1 MIRRLRRFAICY
13 RLWRRLGLPIM
24 AAIKATRRYH
34 RRFLGL

>member
-13 RLWRRLGLPIM
+13 RLWRRSGLPIM